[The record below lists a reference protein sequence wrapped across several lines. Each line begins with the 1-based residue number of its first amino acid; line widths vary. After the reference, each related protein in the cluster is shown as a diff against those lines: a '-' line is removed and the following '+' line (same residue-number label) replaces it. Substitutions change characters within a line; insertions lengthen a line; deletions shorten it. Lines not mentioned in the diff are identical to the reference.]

1 MDVKVFISTLN
12 LRIPNIPPASLWS
25 HGASFVCL
33 GYFRFSVGFIIVH
46 LSACEQRVFTSMRQ
60 GDGWS
65 RYGKRMSEIV
75 PVKTFQDKWSLTLN
89 SSWMSKI
96 SKISLIYLAH
106 FWETAL
112 SLGLISVDS
121 VINQLPLSRKT
132 GEVLGL
138 KMTASMCSQKYQR
151 WTMQKSQYQRGC
163 FYRGRFSD
171 TGQHSNIKRP
181 LKTV

>member
-12 LRIPNIPPASLWS
+12 LRIPPPSFPPASLWS

-33 GYFRFSVGFIIVH
+33 GYFRLAVGFIIVH

-75 PVKTFQDKWSLTLN
+75 PVKTFQDKWSLTLS
-89 SSWMSKI
+89 SSWMTKI

-112 SLGLISVDS
+112 SLRLMSVDS
-121 VINQLPLSRKT
+121 VTNQLPLSRKRR
-132 GEVLGL
+132 EVLGL

-151 WTMQKSQYQRGC
+151 WTMQKS
-163 FYRGRFSD
+163 
-171 TGQHSNIKRP
+171 
-181 LKTV
+181 